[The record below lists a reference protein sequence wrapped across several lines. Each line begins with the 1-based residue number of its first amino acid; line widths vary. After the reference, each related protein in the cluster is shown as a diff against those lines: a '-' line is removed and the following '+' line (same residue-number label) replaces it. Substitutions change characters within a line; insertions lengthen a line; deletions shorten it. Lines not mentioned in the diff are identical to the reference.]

1 LRGHGLR
8 LTFLLSG
15 AQLMLLR
22 RREAGEVL
30 AEDEVEFLEAID
42 AHFTSLRGALVDH
55 AVHDAM
61 ALLESPRFA
70 GHIKVTAER
79 EPRDVETVVLLFLRN
94 YLRLA
99 LRVLAEE
106 GPDAALAMFDPV
118 GEARDPLAILTCVH
132 EGLAALAENQVRV
145 AGASKPLIAAL
156 VNELRRRV
164 LRG

>member
-8 LTFLLSG
+8 LTLLLSG

-30 AEDEVEFLEAID
+30 AEDEVEFLDAID
-42 AHFTSLRGALVDH
+42 GQFTTLRGALVDH
-55 AVHDAM
+55 AIHDATT
-61 ALLESPRFA
+61 LLESPRFA
-70 GHIKVTAER
+70 SHIKVTSDR
-79 EPRDVETVVLLFLRN
+79 EPHDVETIVLLFLRN
-94 YLRLA
+94 YLRLS
-99 LRVLAEE
+99 LRVLAEK
-106 GPDAALAMFDPV
+106 GPDAALAMFDPE

-132 EGLAALAENQVRV
+132 EGLASLAENQVKV